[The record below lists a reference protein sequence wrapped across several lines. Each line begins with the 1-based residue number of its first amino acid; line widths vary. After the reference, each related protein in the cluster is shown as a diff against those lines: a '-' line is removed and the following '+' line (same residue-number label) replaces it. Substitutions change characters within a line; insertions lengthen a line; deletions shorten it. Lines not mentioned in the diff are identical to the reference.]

1 MRTLSLLSL
10 LVFLASCSW
19 LDPEEPVPAYLRVE
33 PFNFSVRPDQGTAN
47 AAFPDVWVLAGDEF
61 VGAYTLPADI
71 PLLKYGDTR
80 LELLAGIKENGIS
93 FTPQFY
99 PMLQGYLT
107 NVNLVAGETVNI
119 KPSTKYYDDA
129 KFLFMESF
137 ENINHSMVQTL
148 SNTSTNQMT
157 LQTNAAFE
165 GKAHGEVLLNTSTNV
180 MEVASV
186 PIGNIPASGSEVFLE
201 LNYKNTMPVFIGFA
215 GFNSG
220 GSRVFLNL
228 DSGVNPKATWN
239 KIYFNFTDQFTAMRN
254 AGATSFQLVFR
265 GTLPAG
271 ATTGSFTV
279 DNIKVIS
286 R

>member
-1 MRTLSLLSL
+1 MRSVILLSL
-10 LVFLASCSW
+10 VLFLGSCSW
-19 LDPEEPVPAYLRVE
+19 LDPAEPTPAYLRVE

-47 AAFPDVWVLAGDEF
+47 AALPDVWVLAGDAF

-71 PLLKYGDTR
+71 PLLQYGDTK
-80 LELLAGIKENGIS
+80 LELLAGIKENGIN

-99 PMLQGYLT
+99 PMLQGYQT
-107 NVNLVAGETVNI
+107 TVNLKAGETVTV

-129 KFLFMESF
+129 KFLYLESF
-137 ENINHSMVQTL
+137 ENINHTLVQTL
-148 SNTSTNQMT
+148 SNTTTNQMVI
-157 LQTNAAFE
+157 QTNSPFE
-165 GKAHGEVLLNTSTNV
+165 GKAHGEVLLDSNSKV
-180 MEVASV
+180 MEVASI
-186 PIGNIPASGSEVFLE
+186 PIANIPGNGTEVFLE
-201 LNYKNTMPVFIGFA
+201 INYKNTMPVFIGFA

-228 DSGVNPKATWN
+228 ESGVNPKSTWN

-265 GTLPAG
+265 AVLPSDAS
-271 ATTGSFTV
+271 TGSFTV